1 MSKNKLSFESEN
13 LVVDW
18 IGFNIQGLVDRNQ
31 VEQIAK
37 YLFQNLGFNSTIVKI
52 INGKWKSKSL
62 NYTSQ
67 NQFQVSFRHQEYD
80 PEVKSFWVGTKI
92 DFSGK
97 NADQFYNLIKEQ
109 RFD

>member
-37 YLFQNLGFNSTIVKI
+37 YLFQ
-52 INGKWKSKSL
+52 
-62 NYTSQ
+62 
-67 NQFQVSFRHQEYD
+67 
-80 PEVKSFWVGTKI
+80 KSFVNMVANVI
-92 DFSGK
+92 LNSVF
-97 NADQFYNLIKEQ
+97 
-109 RFD
+109 